1 MRAALMLEVR
11 ALHAY
16 YGKSHILHGVRLTIG
31 KGEIVSLLGRNG
43 VGRST
48 TIRSIMGLVH
58 CTGSVR
64 FHGEEMV
71 GRKAYEIAHKGLGY
85 VPENR
90 DIFPTLTVR
99 QNLLLGQKKA
109 NATGRWSMEDMYE
122 LFPPLKERADTQAGF
137 LSGGEQQMLTLCRTL
152 MGDPE
157 LVMIDEPTEGLA
169 PKIVEQVALLFEE
182 IRKRGISIL
191 LVEQK
196 LAIALDISERL
207 YVMGHGSIVFQGTP
221 RDVRSNSAMRK
232 EWLEV

>member
-1 MRAALMLEVR
+1 MLEVR
-11 ALHAY
+11 DLHAF
-16 YGKSHILHGVRLTIG
+16 YGKSHILHGVNLSIRT
-31 KGEIVSLLGRNG
+31 GEIVSLLGRNG

-48 TIRSIMGLVH
+48 TVKAVMGMVQ
-58 CTGSVR
+58 CRGSVK
-64 FHGEEMV
+64 FKGEEIA
-71 GRKAYEIAHKGLGY
+71 GLKAYRVAHKGLGY

-90 DIFPTLTVR
+90 DIFPALTVR
-99 QNLLLGQKKA
+99 QNLLLGQKSAKA
-109 NATGRWSMEDMYE
+109 AGRWKMEDMFE
-122 LFPPLKERADTQAGF
+122 LFPRLRERVDTQAGV

-169 PKIVEQVALLFEE
+169 PKIVEQMAELFLE
-182 IRKRGISIL
+182 IKRRGVSIL

-207 YVMGHGSIVFQGTP
+207 YVMGHGRIVFEGSPQ
-221 RDVRSNSAMRK
+221 DIKSNAAMRK

>member
-1 MRAALMLEVR
+1 MLEVR
-11 ALHAY
+11 DLHAF
-16 YGKSHILHGVRLTIG
+16 YGKSHILHGVQLALG
-31 KGEIVSLLGRNG
+31 AGEIVSLLGRNG

-48 TIRSIMGLVH
+48 TVKAIMGMVQ
-58 CTGSVR
+58 CRGSIR
-64 FHGEEMV
+64 FKGEEIA
-71 GRKAYEIAHKGLGY
+71 GLKAYRIAHKGLGF

-99 QNLLLGQKKA
+99 QNLLLGQKSAKA
-109 NATGRWSMEDMYE
+109 AGRWKMEDMFT
-122 LFPPLKERADTQAGF
+122 LFPRLKERADTAAGV

-169 PKIVEQVALLFEE
+169 PKIVAQMAELFLE
-182 IRKRGISIL
+182 IKRRGVSIL

-207 YVMGHGSIVFQGTP
+207 YVMGHGRIVFEGSPQ
-221 RDVRSNSAMRK
+221 DIRSNAAVRK

>member
-1 MRAALMLEVR
+1 MLEVR
-11 ALHAY
+11 DLHAF
-16 YGKSHILHGVRLTIG
+16 YGKSHILHGVHLSIRP
-31 KGEIVSLLGRNG
+31 GEIVSLLGRNG

-48 TIRSIMGLVH
+48 TVKAVMGMVQ
-58 CTGSVR
+58 CRGSVK
-64 FHGEEMV
+64 FKGEEIA
-71 GRKAYEIAHKGLGY
+71 GLKAYRIAHKGLGY

-99 QNLLLGQKKA
+99 QNLLLGQKSAKA
-109 NATGRWSMEDMYE
+109 AGRWKMEDMFG
-122 LFPPLKERADTQAGF
+122 LFPRLKERIDTQAGF

-169 PKIVEQVALLFEE
+169 PKIVEQMAELFLE
-182 IRKRGISIL
+182 IKRRGVSIL

-207 YVMGHGSIVFQGTP
+207 YVMGHGRIVFEGSPQ
-221 RDVRSNSAMRK
+221 DIKSNAAMRK
-232 EWLEV
+232 EWLEG